1 MSSVQL
7 RLSIEVRAYSPQR
20 CKFIGHKTFSDV
32 SGLANT
38 NDNLLAPIAKGVLKK
53 LDNNTPVAY
62 TNLRAHETPEHLV
75 CRLLLEKKK
84 KKKKKQQNT
93 KKTKS
98 V

>member
-53 LDNNTPVAY
+53 LDNNTQPISGQTDWYVNA
-62 TNLRAHETPEHLV
+62 
-75 CRLLLEKKK
+75 KIW
-84 KKKKKQQNT
+84 
-93 KKTKS
+93 
-98 V
+98 